1 MTTIG
6 SKRSSRRGSFL
17 DGQLL
22 IAMPGMRDQRFARS
36 VIYMC
41 AHSKDGAMGI
51 IINQKA
57 DFITLPDLLVQAKIV
72 EGGAKSSLAAG
83 VSEKPVHVGGPVDT
97 SRGFVLHSGD
107 YAAKESTLAVDDK
120 ISLTVTVDIL
130 KAISAGRG
138 PKNSLVALGY
148 AGWDGGQ
155 LEREIQANGWLSCP
169 AEESIV
175 FAPDLESKYDLALG
189 MLGVRST
196 HLVSEAGH
204 A

>member
-1 MTTIG
+1 MATTG
-6 SKRSSRRGSFL
+6 TKRSSRRASYL

-22 IAMPGMRDQRFARS
+22 IAMPGMRDPRFARS

-41 AHSKDGAMGI
+41 AHSKDGAMGL

-72 EGGAKSSLAAG
+72 DEGKKPSLPPGIA
-83 VSEKPVHVGGPVDT
+83 EKAVHIGGPVDT

-107 YAAKESTLAVDDK
+107 YATKESTLAVNGN
-120 ISLTVTVDIL
+120 ISLTVTIDVL

-138 PKNSLVALGY
+138 PKSALVALGY

-175 FAPDLESKYDLALG
+175 FDADLDAKYDRALAK
-189 MLGVRST
+189 LGVRST

>member
-1 MTTIG
+1 MTTTG
-6 SKRSSRRGSFL
+6 SKRASRRGSYL

-22 IAMPGMRDQRFARS
+22 IAMPGMRDQRFARA

-72 EGGAKSSLAAG
+72 DEDAKPGLADG
-83 VSEKPVHVGGPVDT
+83 VRLMPVHVGGPVDT

-107 YAAKESTLAVDDK
+107 YAMKESTLAVDRK
-120 ISLTVTVDIL
+120 ISLTVTVDVL
-130 KAISAGRG
+130 KAISTGRG
-138 PKNSLVALGY
+138 PKSSLVALGY

-169 AEESIV
+169 AEASIV
-175 FAPDLESKYDLALG
+175 FDPKLDSKYDLALA

>member
-1 MTTIG
+1 MTTTG
-6 SKRSSRRGSFL
+6 SKRSSRRGSYL

-72 EGGAKSSLAAG
+72 EEDAKSDLIRA
-83 VSEKPVHVGGPVDT
+83 VQDMPVHVGGPVDT

-107 YAAKESTLAVDDK
+107 YATKDSTLAVDRK

-130 KAISAGRG
+130 KAIAAGRG

-148 AGWDGGQ
+148 SGWDGGQ
-155 LEREIQANGWLSCP
+155 LEREIQSNGWLSCP
-169 AEESIV
+169 ADESIV
-175 FAPDLESKYDLALG
+175 FASDLDTKYDLALG

>member
-1 MTTIG
+1 MKTTG
-6 SKRSSRRGSFL
+6 KGRSSRRGSFL

-22 IAMPGMRDQRFARS
+22 IAMPGMRDPRFARS

-41 AHSKDGAMGI
+41 AHSKDGAMGL

-72 EGGAKSSLAAG
+72 NETTRPSLPPDVAG
-83 VSEKPVHVGGPVDT
+83 KAVLIGGPVDT

-107 YAAKESTLAVDDK
+107 YGTKESTLAVDGG
-120 ISLTVTVDIL
+120 ISLTVTIDVL

-138 PKNSLVALGY
+138 PKHALIALGY

-169 AEESIV
+169 AEETIV
-175 FAPDLESKYDLALG
+175 FDADLEAKYDRALAK
-189 MLGVRST
+189 LGVRST

>member
-1 MTTIG
+1 MTTTG
-6 SKRSSRRGSFL
+6 SKRSSRRGSYL

-57 DFITLPDLLVQAKIV
+57 DFITLPDLLVQAKIL
-72 EGGAKSSLAAG
+72 EKEAEPGLAHD
-83 VSEKPVHVGGPVDT
+83 VREMPVHVGGPVDT

-107 YAAKESTLAVDDK
+107 YATKESTLAVDRK

-138 PKNSLVALGY
+138 PKRSLVALGY

-169 AEESIV
+169 ADESIV
-175 FAPDLESKYDLALG
+175 FDADLEAKYDRALA